1 MPPGALARVQPVS
14 PLTEHSTAEF
24 IEMDDGVR
32 LATWTAGQG
41 SDGNPSL
48 VMVHGGPGLP
58 DYLGPVAG
66 AVADLCLVH
75 RYDQRG
81 TGGSPWDGEH
91 TIARHVRDLDLLL
104 DAWGYDRAVLVGHSF
119 GTDLVSFFLLAHP
132 ERVAGIIYLS
142 GPFLG
147 PWRDPTRATEVS
159 RRSPQ
164 QQARLV
170 ALGAAAVRSDA
181 EEVEFLTL
189 SWFPDHADQQ
199 RALAWAQ
206 DAAQKRRPINY
217 SMNTQLNADK
227 RQVPLESQ
235 VERLR
240 ALLPPATAIIGGEE
254 DPRPAS
260 FLRELA
266 DQFDCAVTIIPDAGH
281 EPWLDQPTSFRSALR
296 STVSTHMVTHA

>member
-1 MPPGALARVQPVS
+1 
-14 PLTEHSTAEF
+14 
-24 IEMDDGVR
+24 MDDGVR
-32 LATWTAGQG
+32 LATWTAGQR

-58 DYLGPVAG
+58 DYLGPVAA
-66 AVADLCLVH
+66 AVADLCRVH

-189 SWFPDHADQQ
+189 AWFPDHADHQ

-217 SMNTQLNADK
+217 SMNTDSTPTSVKSRWSPRLSDCGLSCLQP
-227 RQVPLESQ
+227 RQSSAAKKT
-235 VERLR
+235 R
-240 ALLPPATAIIGGEE
+240 
-254 DPRPAS
+254 
-260 FLRELA
+260 
-266 DQFDCAVTIIPDAGH
+266 
-281 EPWLDQPTSFRSALR
+281 DQPRSFESSLISSTAPSRSSRMLAMNRGSISRHRSGRPCDLR
-296 STVSTHMVTHA
+296 